1 VSKDLFGS
9 VNRTADRN
17 RSASRG
23 TLGVSFAVHAIIVA
37 VIIAAPIVAPIVM
50 PVPYDAV
57 AAFNAPAPVPT
68 APPPPAPPRPPDD
81 DKTGDTSTVPVH
93 APDRIADEITHV
105 PSVAAGIIGG
115 ITCEP
120 ATQLPSCPGGGI
132 VGGIDLTPG
141 PAAPIAP
148 PPPAIH
154 RVGGV
159 IRPPEKIQHVN
170 PVYPV
175 LARSTRT
182 EGLVILEAIIAPDG
196 TIRDLRTLKAHPLL
210 EAAAVDAVRQWR
222 YRPTLL
228 NGVPVAVVMTVTM
241 TFQLQ

>member
-1 VSKDLFGS
+1 VPKDLFGS

-17 RSASRG
+17 RPASRG
-23 TLGVSFAVHAIIVA
+23 TLGVSFAVHAIVVA
-37 VIIAAPIVAPIVM
+37 VIVAAPIVAPIVM
-50 PVPYDAV
+50 PVPFDAV
-57 AAFNAPAPVPT
+57 AAFNAPAPVPP
-68 APPPPAPPRPPDD
+68 APPPPAPPRPPDVD
-81 DKTGDTSTVPVH
+81 ETGEASTVPVR
-93 APDRIADEITHV
+93 APDRIADEIAHV
-105 PSVAAGIIGG
+105 PTVPAGLIGG

-120 ATQLPSCPGGGI
+120 ATQLPRCPGAGL
-132 VGGIDLTPG
+132 VGGVDFTPG
-141 PAAPIAP
+141 PAAPVA

-196 TIRDLRTLKAHPLL
+196 TIRDLRTLRAHPLL

-228 NGVPVAVVMTVTM
+228 NGVPVAVVMTVTV